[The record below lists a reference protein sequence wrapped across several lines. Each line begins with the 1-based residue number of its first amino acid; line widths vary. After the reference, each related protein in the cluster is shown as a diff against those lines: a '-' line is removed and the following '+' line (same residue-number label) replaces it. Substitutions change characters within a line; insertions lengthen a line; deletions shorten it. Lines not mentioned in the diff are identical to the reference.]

1 MEIMK
6 NKLWIIA
13 NENMI
18 QPSVFTKDVSSTDN
32 YSNALR
38 EFNNRYQLNLNID
51 DYFTSAYLLAEMG
64 HMVVMKNNIDKQVI
78 IYIPREVT
86 VGQLNWFRDN
96 QSELSNTAITAMVNG
111 YILSDGV
118 DSAELHSIN
127 EVLLALDKN
136 RINVHSNFMR
146 K

>member
-51 DYFTSAYLLAEMG
+51 DYFTSSYLLAEMG

-96 QSELSNTAITAMVNG
+96 QSELSNAAMVNG
-111 YILSDGV
+111 YILSNGV
-118 DSAELHSIN
+118 DSTEPHSIN
-127 EVLLALDKN
+127 EVLLALEKN
-136 RINVHSNFMR
+136 RINVHSNFRR

>member
-51 DYFTSAYLLAEMG
+51 DYFTSSYLLAEMG
-64 HMVVMKNNIDKQVI
+64 HMVVLKNNIDKQVI

-96 QSELSNTAITAMVNG
+96 QSELSNAAMVNV
-111 YILSDGV
+111 LSDGV
-118 DSAELHSIN
+118 DSTELHSIN
-127 EVLLALDKN
+127 EVLLALEKS
-136 RINVHSNFMR
+136 RINVHSNFRR

>member
-51 DYFTSAYLLAEMG
+51 DYFTSSYLLAEMG

-78 IYIPREVT
+78 IYIPRGVT

-96 QSELSNTAITAMVNG
+96 QSELSNAAMVNG

-118 DSAELHSIN
+118 DSTELHSIN
-127 EVLLALDKN
+127 EVLLALEKN
-136 RINVHSNFMR
+136 RINVHSNFRR

>member
-51 DYFTSAYLLAEMG
+51 DYFTSSYLLAEMG
-64 HMVVMKNNIDKQVI
+64 HMVVLKNNIDKQVI

-96 QSELSNTAITAMVNG
+96 QSELSNAAMVNV
-111 YILSDGV
+111 LSDGV
-118 DSAELHSIN
+118 DSTELHSIN
-127 EVLLALDKN
+127 EVLLALEKN
-136 RINVHSNFMR
+136 RINVHSNFRR